1 MIFDVEDRI
10 CLELLLLV
18 LCDSWGDLHQL
29 SILVKLEKFL
39 VAIVSEAS
47 FYETLQDHLDLVHL
61 VLVDNR
67 VHFVSDV
74 ADILRTRSKPMTEL
88 EVLQAL
94 QGWLWI
100 ALVLLPLVKS
110 SLEEFTLIQV
120 LEEFLVVHEWVELGN
135 KSLDFLRRLRVDI
148 IERSIVDV
156 HHLRGIA

>member
-1 MIFDVEDRI
+1 
-10 CLELLLLV
+10 
-18 LCDSWGDLHQL
+18 
-29 SILVKLEKFL
+29 
-39 VAIVSEAS
+39 
-47 FYETLQDHLDLVHL
+47 
-61 VLVDNR
+61 
-67 VHFVSDV
+67 
-74 ADILRTRSKPMTEL
+74 MTEL

-110 SLEEFTLIQV
+110 SLEEFALIQV